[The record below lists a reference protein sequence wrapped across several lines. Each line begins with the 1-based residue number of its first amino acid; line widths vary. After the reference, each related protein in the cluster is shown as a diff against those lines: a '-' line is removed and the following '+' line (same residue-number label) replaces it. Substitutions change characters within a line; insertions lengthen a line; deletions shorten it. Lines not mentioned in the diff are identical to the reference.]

1 MAPKT
6 IPTPAADKITFVIHF
21 GICPIQYITLDVPAT
36 LTQVAQALVALNPNG
51 FPFGDTQSFQTCD
64 NWALDAKQRKYIQC
78 PSTMAWT
85 MGAQVVHLN
94 YQTPQA
100 DFVMTNSHGAMT
112 SIARTGATVNLKFKS
127 KEDAQDAVEMLME
140 KYEMV
145 NAELLAEMEAEEERQ
160 LQELQAKKAARAKML
175 EKLQSKGNASSATG
189 SGSACTPPS
198 SGGAAASAGQDDDE
212 EVVKDKKD
220 GKKDGKKD
228 KK

>member
-1 MAPKT
+1 M
-6 IPTPAADKITFVIHF
+6 
-21 GICPIQYITLDVPAT
+21 
-36 LTQVAQALVALNPNG
+36 TQVAQALVALNPNG

-78 PSTMAWT
+78 PSTTTWT
-85 MGAQVVHLN
+85 TGAQVV
-94 YQTPQA
+94 A

-189 SGSACTPPS
+189 SGSASTPPS

-212 EVVKDKKD
+212 EVDDADVVKLAK